1 MPQLNVKGCSH
12 PVFRT
17 DRLRFVSVVRLSPL
31 AYMHMHDIMRF
42 RRSCLQGNYTA
53 LIVLQTAGMTEP
65 CSLTQVPACCN
76 LGLNMR
82 CTAHCPPTLV
92 YSSLL
97 YRNDSRDDS
106 SRCYTAAWKRSDASK
121 FRSLFGFKNQQAR
134 ASIGTVQFV
143 PKITQIYRLGK
154 RTSCSDRTQR
164 SHRNRVSSYIRRSP
178 AHRLEIW
185 TLALPDTPYPM

>member
-1 MPQLNVKGCSH
+1 MPQLDVKGCSH

-17 DRLRFVSVVRLSPL
+17 DRLRVVSVVRLSTL

-82 CTAHCPPTLV
+82 CTGHWPGHLST
-92 YSSLL
+92 
-97 YRNDSRDDS
+97 R
-106 SRCYTAAWKRSDASK
+106 RCYLETIVEAIAHVAIKQRGNGATHPSSD
-121 FRSLFGFKNQQAR
+121 LF
-134 ASIGTVQFV
+134 
-143 PKITQIYRLGK
+143 LGS
-154 RTSCSDRTQR
+154 RTSR
-164 SHRNRVSSYIRRSP
+164 P
-178 AHRLEIW
+178 AHRLGQCNLSQRSRKF
-185 TLALPDTPYPM
+185 TD